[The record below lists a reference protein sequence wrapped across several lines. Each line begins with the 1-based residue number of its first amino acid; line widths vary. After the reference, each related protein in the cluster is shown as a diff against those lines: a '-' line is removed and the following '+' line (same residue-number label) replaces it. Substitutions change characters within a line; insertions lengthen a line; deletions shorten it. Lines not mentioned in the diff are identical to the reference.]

1 MTTTQTARLRLSP
14 GFPVGIT
21 EEMIETVVLGFYD
34 RIRQDA
40 ILGPIFT
47 RVIPPEA
54 WPAHLS
60 KMCDFWSSVM
70 LMSGRFH
77 GAPMPA
83 HMRIGGL
90 ERAHFTHWL
99 ALFGETVS
107 ELCPPEAAA
116 LFLTKARMIA
126 QSLELGV
133 AAARGEIPSI
143 RDVALSR

>member
-1 MTTTQTARLRLSP
+1 
-14 GFPVGIT
+14 
-21 EEMIETVVLGFYD
+21 MIETVRLGFYD
-34 RIRQDA
+34 RVFRDA

-47 RVIPPEA
+47 RLIPPEA

-90 ERAHFTHWL
+90 ERAHFAHWL
-99 ALFGETVS
+99 ALFGETMVRW
-107 ELCPPEAAA
+107 P
-116 LFLTKARMIA
+116 R
-126 QSLELGV
+126 
-133 AAARGEIPSI
+133 RG
-143 RDVALSR
+143 RCGRWSRPWFNSS